1 LIFPRAPTLAAL
13 SGGEQARAVRLQHEE
28 TTAGAYD
35 RLIEFEEF
43 GKLVGLDERYA
54 DEARYS

>member
-1 LIFPRAPTLAAL
+1 LRD
-13 SGGEQARAVRLQHEE
+13 QE

-35 RLIEFEEF
+35 RLIEFGEF
-43 GKLVGLDERYA
+43 GKLVDLDARYA